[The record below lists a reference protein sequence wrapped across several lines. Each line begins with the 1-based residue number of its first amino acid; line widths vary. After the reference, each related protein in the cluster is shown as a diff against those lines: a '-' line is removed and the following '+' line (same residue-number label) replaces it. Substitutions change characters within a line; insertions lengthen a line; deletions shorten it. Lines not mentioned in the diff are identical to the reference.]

1 MSLLKKISKMFG
13 GEKESAP
20 PARPE
25 PTPEEREATYIA
37 AVEAERTQKESF
49 FKLSPYSPIEPESR
63 LNFPG
68 LKHYPVNPA
77 LRFTLPLDTVEREEI
92 IIQTNTGDEQPFY
105 RLGTVT
111 FEIDG
116 QSATL
121 AVYQGVE
128 NAELFIPF
136 KDATNGTETYGAGR
150 YLEPTALSG
159 GQIVVDFNLAYNP
172 YCAYSENYVC
182 PLPPMENWLK
192 VPIRAGEMAF
202 KASPQT
208 DPE

>member
-1 MSLLKKISKMFG
+1 MSLLKKLTNIFG
-13 GEKESAP
+13 GGKESVSP
-20 PARPE
+20 PPRRE

-37 AVEAERTQKESF
+37 AIEAERAQKESF
-49 FKLSPYSPIEPESR
+49 FKLSPYSPIEPEAR

-77 LRFTLPLDTVEREEI
+77 LRFTLPLDAVEREEI

-105 RLGTVT
+105 QLGTVT

-116 QSATL
+116 ESATL

-150 YLEPTALSG
+150 YLEPVALAG
-159 GQIVVDFNLAYNP
+159 GQIDVDFNLAYNP

-182 PLPPMENWLK
+182 PLPPSENWLK

-202 KASPQT
+202 KAH
-208 DPE
+208 